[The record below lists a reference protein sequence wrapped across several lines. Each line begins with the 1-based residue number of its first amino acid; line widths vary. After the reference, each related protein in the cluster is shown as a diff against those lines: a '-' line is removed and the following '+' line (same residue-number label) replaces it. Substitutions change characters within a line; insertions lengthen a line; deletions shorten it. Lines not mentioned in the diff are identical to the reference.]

1 MGWLPF
7 YGYFILVSKIYRGN
21 FGHPTRR
28 RTLTIR
34 RAPLLLCVGAFNG
47 TTVCFL
53 LPPEFRSER
62 WWSCNLCYSATT
74 NEGGTH
80 TYEGEKQCLY
90 NVMTRKKKTFYF
102 SIKLILYLCS
112 RASLIT
118 KISQNYFDNI
128 KPVDNSNKQLIKQSI
143 SLNCCAKV
151 SFPKLSSQEI

>member
-53 LPPEFRSER
+53 LPPEFRRER

-90 NVMTRKKKTFYF
+90 NVMTRKKKHFISQLSLFY
-102 SIKLILYLCS
+102 IYVLELVLLQKYLKIILTIS
-112 RASLIT
+112 SPLIT
-118 KISQNYFDNI
+118 
-128 KPVDNSNKQLIKQSI
+128 LI
-143 SLNCCAKV
+143 NN
-151 SFPKLSSQEI
+151 